1 MSSLKLVDSNF
12 DGFPGGASGEEPA
25 CQCRRC
31 KTHRFR
37 PWVGK
42 IPWRRGAQWATVCR
56 VRRVDYDSDLT
67 ATVKEFSDI

>member
-31 KTHRFR
+31 KTHRFH

-42 IPWRRGAQWATVCR
+42 IPWRRGAQWATV
-56 VRRVDYDSDLT
+56 
-67 ATVKEFSDI
+67 